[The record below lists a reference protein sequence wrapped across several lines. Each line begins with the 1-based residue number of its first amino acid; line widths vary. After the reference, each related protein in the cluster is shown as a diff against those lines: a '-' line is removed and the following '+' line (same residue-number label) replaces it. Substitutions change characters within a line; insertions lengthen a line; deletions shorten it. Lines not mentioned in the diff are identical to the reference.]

1 MCTMAEVCA
10 CARSHDD
17 ARQCAAVVP
26 QAQGRNGAG
35 GVEGEGGCRRQHCR
49 GGATTLGGLSA
60 SPVASACGSTRRAQK
75 STECRGCGGDRRAR
89 ERGEK
94 ESFIASPTNT
104 SGPLQVT
111 VQWHVG
117 GSVKSI
123 EGMD

>member
-1 MCTMAEVCA
+1 VCTMAEVCA

-26 QAQGRNGAG
+26 QAQGRSGAG
-35 GVEGEGGCRRQHCR
+35 GVEGEGGCRRQHCG

-75 STECRGCGGDRRAR
+75 STSVGGAAGTGER